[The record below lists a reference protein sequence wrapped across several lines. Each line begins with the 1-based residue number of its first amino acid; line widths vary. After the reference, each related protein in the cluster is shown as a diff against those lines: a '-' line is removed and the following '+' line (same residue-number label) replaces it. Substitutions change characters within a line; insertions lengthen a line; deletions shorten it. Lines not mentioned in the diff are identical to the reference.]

1 MDTNSNEEME
11 KKINDSN
18 GVNDVNEVNEMKE
31 TIISQL
37 QWVYDPEFPLIDIWT
52 MGLIY
57 EITIDEDEKSIHIL
71 MTLTSPSCPAGDII
85 EQMIRNAI
93 ISVYPEYM
101 LEIQV
106 TFEPPRTYHMM
117 KDDDLKRMFE

>member
-1 MDTNSNEEME
+1 M
-11 KKINDSN
+11 
-18 GVNDVNEVNEMKE
+18 
-31 TIISQL
+31 
-37 QWVYDPEFPLIDIWT
+37 YDPEFPLIDIYT

-57 EITIDEDEKSIHIL
+57 KITIDTEEHNIHLL

-93 ISVYPEYM
+93 ISVYPEWM
-101 LEIQV
+101 LEIEI

>member
-1 MDTNSNEEME
+1 MSHNSE
-11 KKINDSN
+11 
-18 GVNDVNEVNEMKE
+18 EMKE
-31 TIISQL
+31 TIITQL
-37 QWVYDPEFPLIDIWT
+37 QGVYDPEFPLIDIYT

-57 EITIDEDEKSIHIL
+57 DITIDQEEKEIHLL

-93 ISVYPEYM
+93 ISVYPEFM
-101 LEIQV
+101 LDITV
-106 TFEPPRTYHMM
+106 TFEPARTYHMM

>member
-1 MDTNSNEEME
+1 MTESNE
-11 KKINDSN
+11 KIPHDS
-18 GVNDVNEVNEMKE
+18 EHTNEMKE

-37 QWVYDPEFPLIDIWT
+37 QGVYDPEFPLIDIYT

-57 EITIDEDEKSIHIL
+57 EITIVDSDDEKSIHLL
-71 MTLTSPSCPAGDII
+71 MTLTSPSCPAGEII

-101 LEIQV
+101 LEITI

>member
-1 MDTNSNEEME
+1 MSSNSE
-11 KKINDSN
+11 
-18 GVNDVNEVNEMKE
+18 EMKE

-37 QWVYDPEFPLIDIWT
+37 QGVYDPEFPLIDIYT

-57 EITIDEDEKSIHIL
+57 EITIREEEKEIDIL
-71 MTLTSPSCPAGDII
+71 MTLTSPSCPAGEII

-101 LEIQV
+101 LEITV

>member
-1 MDTNSNEEME
+1 
-11 KKINDSN
+11 
-18 GVNDVNEVNEMKE
+18 
-31 TIISQL
+31 
-37 QWVYDPEFPLIDIWT
+37 
-52 MGLIY
+52 
-57 EITIDEDEKSIHIL
+57 
-71 MTLTSPSCPAGDII
+71 MTLTSPSCPAGELI

-101 LEIQV
+101 LEIEV